1 MLNLKHQLKE
11 KTLIIANRRTLT
23 WEIGVK
29 E

>member
-1 MLNLKHQLKE
+1 MLNLQHQLKE
-11 KTLIIANRRTLT
+11 KTLIIANRKTLT